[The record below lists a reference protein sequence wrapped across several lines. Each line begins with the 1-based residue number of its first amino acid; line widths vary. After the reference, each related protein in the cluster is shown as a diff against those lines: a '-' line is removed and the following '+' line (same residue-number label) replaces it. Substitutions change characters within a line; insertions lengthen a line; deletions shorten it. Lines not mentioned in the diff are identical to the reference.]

1 MLTDTKLKSL
11 KPKDKLYKITDRDGL
26 YVAVLMSGTISFRYD
41 YRINER
47 RETLAIGKYGQT
59 TLAEARE
66 KPLEAK
72 NLLIKVFHLQ

>member
-11 KPKDKLYKITDRDGL
+11 KPQDKLYKMTDRDRL
-26 YVAVLMSGTISFRYD
+26 YVAVLTSGTISLRYD

-47 RETLAIGKYGQT
+47 RETLSIGKYGQI

-66 KPLEAK
+66 KLLEAK
-72 NLLIKVFHLQ
+72 TYC